1 MVTTVSVEKSICL
14 LLSKLS
20 LLLCT
25 VFCIVFLHWGEGLFF
40 CFCCFLFATGVHIF
54 RHWWNILYKKLVKLG
69 NPWFLKLI
77 DSCHADIYSISSSN
91 LEWCTILCEME
102 RKLLSYKYLIMNC
115 DISGGITFWGARK
128 TTNLHSA
135 ATDEKQKSKVRVR
148 RVWEPVRGSWGKISG
163 DQLKL
168 GHGGCV
174 IVRFLVL
181 LFWSNVCCFVLTDCL
196 WGSYKGKGRD
206 EITPRKSR
214 KGG

>member
-1 MVTTVSVEKSICL
+1 MKSQFIFFYQSCPCFYLQYSVL
-14 LLSKLS
+14 Y
-20 LLLCT
+20 
-25 VFCIVFLHWGEGLFF
+25 FF
-40 CFCCFLFATGVHIF
+40 IGGRGCFLFSLFSVCKGVHIF
-54 RHWWNILYKKLVKLG
+54 RYWWNICIKNLKLG

-77 DSCHADIYSISSSN
+77 DSCHADLYSISSSN

-115 DISGGITFWGARK
+115 DISGGIAFWGARK

-135 ATDEKQKSKVRVR
+135 ATDEKQKSKVWVR

>member
-1 MVTTVSVEKSICL
+1 MVTTVFVEKSICL

-20 LLLCT
+20 LLLST
-25 VFCIVFLHWGEGLFF
+25 VFCIVFLHWGEGLFLVFVVF
-40 CFCCFLFATGVHIF
+40 CLQQVYIFSGIVEIFCIKNL
-54 RHWWNILYKKLVKLG
+54 KLG